1 MSLLGA
7 LTEKPWLTPGLSDAA
22 CAEPDEQPQ
31 AWDKG
36 VGLGVFFLI
45 VTVLFSLVTS
55 AYLMRMGLHGGA
67 LGHAGQDWHRFG
79 EPPLLW
85 VNTLILVGSSL
96 SFVLAHRAARAGQAA
111 ALRRYLLLGGLLGL
125 AFLVG
130 QLALW
135 RLLSDWGYAMSYSIG
150 ICTVSSDPLS
160 APVEITHSGNP
171 AVAFFYLISGLHGL
185 HIVGG
190 LVAWALAGRAIVR
203 GAPAAAA
210 TRAVQLCGRYWHFM
224 LLIWLIMLG
233 LFVLT

>member
-22 CAEPDEQPQ
+22 RALPDEQPQ

-96 SFVLAHRAARAGQAA
+96 SFALAHRAARAGQAS

-190 LVAWALAGRAIVR
+190 LVAWALTGRAILR

-224 LLIWLIMLG
+224 LLVWLIMLG